1 MKEANMVKEL
11 IDSVVTLVKPDGTVI
26 ENIPAHVQSKLII
39 ITDETVP
46 IEVGD
51 HLLRELNNGLSD
63 DFIVEN
69 YAHYDHKIV
78 GMDSHAQIKV
88 RRRGSPSKQGTIIHN
103 ITNNITSTQHGDHSK
118 INIQST
124 DNSQNKVMT
133 ISSEQLRQFV
143 DEVSPVLGQLPDGQ
157 RQIIEGELT
166 TLENESTKTEPS
178 QMKTRGAL
186 QSIKIAA
193 EGAAGNLVAAGIV
206 SLITSI
212 F

>member
-1 MKEANMVKEL
+1 MVREL
-11 IDSVVTLVKPDGTVI
+11 IDSVVTLVKSDGTVI

-51 HLLRELNNGLSD
+51 HLLRKLENGLSD
-63 DFIVEN
+63 DFVVEN
-69 YAHYDHKIV
+69 YAHYNRKIM

-88 RRRGSPSKQGTIIHN
+88 RRNGSPSKEGTIIHN
-103 ITNNITSTQHGDHSK
+103 ITNNITNNQHGDHSK

-124 DNSQNKVMT
+124 DNSENKVIT
-133 ISSEQLRQFV
+133 ISSEKLNQFV
-143 DEVSPVLGQLPDGQ
+143 NEVSPVLDKLPDAE
-157 RQIIEGELT
+157 RRIIEGQLT
-166 TLENESTKTEPS
+166 ILEEEAAKPAPS

-186 QSIKIAA
+186 QSIKTAA
-193 EGAAGNLVAAGIV
+193 EAATGNLVAAGII
-206 SLITSI
+206 SMITSI

>member
-1 MKEANMVKEL
+1 MVKEL
-11 IDSVVTLVKPDGTVI
+11 IDSEVTLVKPNGTVV
-26 ENIPAHVQSKLII
+26 ENIPAHVQAELII

-51 HLLRELNNGLSD
+51 HLLRELKNGLSD

-69 YAHYDHKIV
+69 YAHYDTKIM

-88 RRRGSPSKQGTIIHN
+88 RRNGSPSKQGTIIQN
-103 ITNNITSTQHGDHSK
+103 ITNNNITNTQHGDHSK

-124 DNSQNKVMT
+124 DNSQNMVTT
-133 ISSEQLRQFV
+133 ISSEQLKQFL
-143 DEVSPVLGQLPDGQ
+143 DEVAPVLGQLPDEQ
-157 RQIIEGELT
+157 RQTIEGELAI
-166 TLENESTKTEPS
+166 LKEESTNAEPS

-186 QSIKIAA
+186 QSIKTAA
-193 EGAAGNLVAAGIV
+193 EGAAGNLVATGIIG
-206 SLITSI
+206 LIAAI